1 MLDVRLPDF
10 NFTLPITVFFRDL
23 DAMGHVNNATYF
35 SYFEEARS
43 RYWLS
48 LFEQG
53 ADFRKLGFIVVHAE
67 CDYASGARYGEAL
80 LVGCKVTGIGKSSF
94 AFEYRIV
101 SGEATTDA
109 QARLVAT
116 GSSIQA
122 LFDWTAE
129 KTVPFTEDVR
139 RRLET
144 REGPIRALGSR

>member
-10 NFTLPITVFFRDL
+10 HYTLPITVFFRDL

-48 LFEQG
+48 LFEH
-53 ADFRKLGFIVVHAE
+53 AVDFKKLGFIVVHAE
-67 CDYASGARYGEAL
+67 CDFASAATYGEAL
-80 LVGCKVTGIGKSSF
+80 LVGCKVTGIGRSSF
-94 AFEYRIV
+94 VLDYRIV

-116 GSSIQA
+116 GRTVQA
-122 LFDWTAE
+122 LFDWTSQ
-129 KTVPFTEDVR
+129 KTVAFTDELR
-139 RRLET
+139 RRLEA
-144 REGPIRALGSR
+144 REGPIRSLASH